1 MTIKNEKKVLGWIF
15 IVLGFLILITPF
27 TPGSVLLLIGLHM
40 VYGERFNGKFGL
52 KEKIIRYFKGW
63 RK

>member
-1 MTIKNEKKVLGWIF
+1 MIINNEKKVLGWIF

-40 VYGERFNGKFGL
+40 VYGEKYRL
-52 KEKIIRYFKGW
+52 MGW
-63 RK
+63 KDIKNYLRR